1 QESQGN
7 RWWVLLVLCALV
19 LAPFSHGA
27 KILVLFPHA
36 NEGHFAVMR
45 TLVAELASR
54 GHNVDVYTGHG
65 LGEPLENVTET
76 VTGEYPFWSECEYDF
91 KTESV
96 YFMTKQKNF
105 PGTVQKQAAPKGNLA
120 DLGRLPI
127 ENLRQSLASVGAR
140 ALDHFLAQEPVQKLL
155 KMSYIEFDFDVILV
169 DYFYTEALLAL
180 GLIHQRPVVGIISTD
195 FGNYM
200 DAVQEALVPAA
211 CSPAGSELD
220 LPQLGF
226 SERLGNIRDCISRRK
241 QFAKDHYGA
250 QEQLVVKYFKQRY
263 SIAELQASHL
273 SLLLLNSHVP
283 LMTPRVSIAQ
293 IVPAGGLHIRGP
305 KELPWNVKRFV
316 EEARAGVFYVQL
328 GNEQPCGELPKEKL
342 EALFSFFSSRK
353 EGIIWTC
360 HDVKTLEGLP
370 KNVMIQHAVPQIDI
384 LAHPRVKVFLTN
396 GDLLNLQEGIVRNVP
411 ILGLPLFHHEQ
422 RNMQLAVK
430 LGVGLQLAENNVT
443 SSSLTWAV
451 ERLLLESHFQLTI
464 REVSLEY
471 RDRPLG
477 ALASA
482 LFWVNYVVRH
492 KGGAAMRT
500 SGIGISSCQLHLF
513 DLFVFYA
520 AVATLLVGLVAI
532 LAFGGFYIWQKKNSA
547 KFTKVN

>member
-1 QESQGN
+1 MYFTPQEAQGN
-7 RWWVLLVLCALV
+7 RWILLALCALV
-19 LAPFSHGA
+19 LGPFSHGA

-54 GHNVDVYTGHG
+54 GHNVEVYTGHG
-65 LGEPLENVTET
+65 LGESLDNVTET
-76 VTGEYPFWSECEYDF
+76 VTKEYSFWSEL
-91 KTESV
+91 
-96 YFMTKQKNF
+96 
-105 PGTVQKQAAPKGNLA
+105 QKQAAPKGNLA

-127 ENLRQSLASVGAR
+127 ESLRQSLASVGAR
-140 ALDHFLAQEPVQKLL
+140 ALDHFLAQEPLQKLL

-211 CSPAGSELD
+211 CSPIDSELD

-226 SERLGNIRDCISRRK
+226 SERLGNIRECISRRK

-250 QEQLVVKYFKQRY
+250 QEQLVVKYFKQRH
-263 SIAELQASHL
+263 SIAELQASQL

-283 LMTPRVSIAQ
+283 LMTPRVSIQQ

-305 KELPWNVKRFV
+305 KELPWNIKRFV
-316 EEARAGVFYVQL
+316 EEARAGIVYVQL

-342 EALFSFFSSRK
+342 EALFAFFSSRK

-360 HDVKTLEGLP
+360 HDVKALEGLP

-411 ILGLPLFHHEQ
+411 ILGLPLFHHER
-422 RNMQLAVK
+422 RNMQLAVQ

-451 ERLLLESHFQLTI
+451 ERLLLEPHFQLTI
-464 REVSLEY
+464 REVSHEF

-492 KGGAAMRT
+492 KGGAAVRT
-500 SGIGISSCQLHLF
+500 PGIGISSCHLHLF

-520 AVATLLVGLVAI
+520 AVATLLVGLVAL
-532 LAFGGFYIWQKKNSA
+532 LAIGGFYVWQKKNNA